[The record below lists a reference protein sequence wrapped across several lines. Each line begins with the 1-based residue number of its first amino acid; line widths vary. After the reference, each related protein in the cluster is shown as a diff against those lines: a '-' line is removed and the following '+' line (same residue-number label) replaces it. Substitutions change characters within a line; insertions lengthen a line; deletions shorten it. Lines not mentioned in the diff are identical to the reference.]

1 MKNNVVHFTRKSEQK
16 WIENH
21 LGRLSIFEN
30 IQFSMKHTNKN
41 LLIKGLKYLAGALPL
56 SFVGPVVLFS
66 SFKNQEHAWFIP
78 ILIFALVAMAAA
90 VFLMFKGISTVMKAL
105 FD

>member
-1 MKNNVVHFTRKSEQK
+1 
-16 WIENH
+16 
-21 LGRLSIFEN
+21 
-30 IQFSMKHTNKN
+30 MKHTNKG
-41 LLIKGLKYLAGALPL
+41 LLLKGLKILAGALPL

-78 ILIFALVAMAAA
+78 ILLFALLAMAAA
-90 VFLMFKGISTVMKAL
+90 IYLMFKGINTVMKAL